1 MTLVIATRNA
11 GKYAEIASLLG
22 DLGATLLPLDSL
34 GRFPPLPE
42 DGETIEENAAG
53 KARAVAGWVQRV
65 ALADDSGLEVD
76 ALGGQPGARAAR
88 FAGAG
93 ATDADRV
100 ARLLARLEGVGAEG
114 RRARFRCAIAVA
126 TPAGDLY
133 LAGGSCEG
141 VIATG
146 PRGDQGFGYDPIFVI
161 PEYGKT
167 LAELGPEVKN
177 RISHRARA
185 MAKARDTLRT
195 VLAAEAS
202 GQGR

>member
-22 DLGATLLPLDSL
+22 DLGATLLPLDAL
-34 GRFPPLPE
+34 ARFPPLPE

-53 KARAVAGWVQRV
+53 KARAVAGWVQQV

-100 ARLLARLEGVGAEG
+100 AWLLARLEGVGAEG

-133 LAGGSCEG
+133 LAEGSCEG
-141 VIATG
+141 VIAAA